1 MPLVLLIQSLCDQN
15 AITGDERSY
24 ETQFEKRGGLV
35 FINFSKIYWV
45 IHIIICPW
53 AFMIRDFSYTQH
65 NYGTNLVVIE

>member
-35 FINFSKIYWV
+35 FINFSKIYWI
-45 IHIIICPW
+45 IHTYMSLG
-53 AFMIRDFSYTQH
+53 FYDEGFFLHST
-65 NYGTNLVVIE
+65 